1 MHFDPTFNYGDTDLT
16 NTENLI
22 RWKFGELI
30 KCLVTISSSAKQQV
44 EIIGMGAVCDEM
56 ACDLDTYFSLE
67 HPAYLECGLLSTSQ
81 IEKLK
86 ELDGYFDERS
96 GDKSPDFWDD
106 RLLELSSEW
115 QVARQMAK
123 TILEQLNMQDLM
135 IEFDRSERYEMT
147 NQGER
152 LVMQSTKTRLVK
164 QR

>member
-1 MHFDPTFNYGDTDLT
+1 MQFDPTFDYGDTDLT

-30 KCLVTISSSAKQQV
+30 KCLVTISSSAKRQV

-67 HPAYLECGLLSTSQ
+67 HPAYLEHGLFSSNQ

-86 ELDGYFDERS
+86 ELDSYFDVRS

-106 RLLELSSEW
+106 RLLESSSEW
-115 QVARQMAK
+115 EDVRQMAR
-123 TILEQLNMQDLM
+123 TILEQLNMQDLTV
-135 IEFDRSERYEMT
+135 EFERFERYEMT
-147 NQGER
+147 NEGER